1 MADITLNIAGQATE
15 ATSAVGG
22 LITRLYDLITA
33 LDGVARAA
41 DNAFSSMSGLT
52 SAPMGNLASGTS
64 QLTGEMNGL
73 SQAASRVTTTTTET
87 TRTVSS
93 AGEAAESA
101 SSKFGGLASSFG
113 RILKY
118 RIIRTIIKEIVQ
130 AFKEGLKNAYNF
142 SKTISGPL
150 ASSIDKIKSSST
162 QMKNQLGAALGG
174 LVQAIAPVVM
184 RLVSWITK
192 LANVITQLFALINGS
207 GTYLEAVEGQFDD
220 VGSSAG
226 GAGKKVKGLLAA
238 FDELNVIGKESGGGG
253 GGSSVDYES
262 MFQESQISGWLSDIW
277 ESSGIAESFERL
289 KEAWEGFKKM
299 VEDTGLI
306 DFFKNEAIENI
317 KTILEL
323 ASNVFDIFTALLSGD
338 FIGAFEAAFDASTTA
353 FFGFVL
359 DPLGRFVDFLF
370 GTDIAGWL
378 NTLESQIRSRDWAGA
393 WNTLKE
399 GASAAWEAIKTGV
412 STSLVWIWGKLNE
425 WGIVGW
431 FKWLGSRIVYYLL
444 IAVNYVG
451 AAFDWLWSWIKYGV
465 VWVASQITYYI
476 FIAADYVAA
485 AFDAAWSA
493 IRVGALWFYRTVILN
508 LCAWVETAFAKVADA
523 IRHAF
528 GVALLWVQNAF
539 VDAKNFIVRII
550 NGLIDAYNNTL
561 GTLLDTF
568 GVSHSYIER
577 LTEDS
582 KTSLED
588 FEKNFEWTADKV
600 EKKWETIK
608 SDADKEL
615 DEAKQHLEHVF
626 DGIEER
632 VTDAVD
638 GIFGD
643 ALNETKQHAE
653 HVFDGIQEKVEN
665 SVDEMFGY
673 AKETSDKMEKTL
685 SIAPTIRFKTSVDT
699 SGIIGKLSGFIQRVG
714 NANIPAY
721 ASGGFPEQGQLFIS
735 RESGPEMVGTVGGRT
750 AVANND
756 QIVAGIQGGVAQA
769 NAEQNAL
776 LMQQNA
782 ILTAILNK
790 PFTVEPSPAFG
801 QVMQRSAAL
810 YARS

>member
-41 DNAFSSMSGLT
+41 DNAFSSVSGLT

-87 TRTVSS
+87 SRTVSS

-192 LANVITQLFALINGS
+192 LANVISQLFALINGS
-207 GTYLEAVEGQFDD
+207 GTYLEAIEGQFDD

-226 GAGKKVKGLLAA
+226 GAGKEVKGLLSA

-289 KEAWEGFKKM
+289 KAAWEGFKKM
-299 VEDTGLI
+299 VVDSGFVE
-306 DFFKNEAIENI
+306 FI
-317 KTILEL
+317 KTDIIEHVKTLFNIV
-323 ASNVFDIFTALLSGD
+323 SGVFDVFTKLFSGD
-338 FIGAFEAAFDASTTA
+338 FGGALESAIDVASTA
-353 FFGFVL
+353 VFGLLL
-359 DPLGRFVDFLF
+359 DPMGRFVDFLF
-370 GTDIAGWL
+370 GTDITGWL
-378 NTLESQIRSRDWAGA
+378 NTLESQIRNRDWAGA
-393 WNTLKE
+393 WNTLEK
-399 GASAAWEAIKTGV
+399 GASDAWEAIKTGV
-412 STSLVWIWGKLNE
+412 TTSLDWIWGKLNE
-425 WGIVGW
+425 WGVVDW
-431 FKWLGSRIVYYLL
+431 FKWLGSRIVYYFL

-465 VWVASQITYYI
+465 VWIASQITYYI
-476 FIAADYVAA
+476 LIAVNYVGAT
-485 AFDAAWSA
+485 FDWLWSW
-493 IRVGALWFYRTVILN
+493 IKVGALWFYRNVILE
-508 LCAWVETAFAKVADA
+508 LCAWIEISATETEDA
-523 IRHAF
+523 IRYAF
-528 GVALLWVQNAF
+528 GAALLWIKNAF
-539 VDAKNFIVRII
+539 VDVKNFFIRIM
-550 NGLIDAYNNTL
+550 NGIIDVYNTTI
-561 GTLLDTF
+561 GTLLDAF
-568 GVSHSYIER
+568 GVSHAYIDR

-582 KTSLED
+582 KESFDD
-588 FEKNFEWTADKV
+588 FERDFEWRADKV
-600 EKKWETIK
+600 KEKWETTMT
-608 SDADKEL
+608 DADKKL
-615 DEAKQHLEHVF
+615 DESKQHAEHVF
-626 DGIEER
+626 DGIEEK
-632 VTDAVD
+632 VQGVVD
-638 GIFGD
+638 GAFGD
-643 ALNETKQHAE
+643 VLDESKQHAE

-673 AKETSDKMEKTL
+673 VKETSDKMEKTL
-685 SIAPTIRFKTSVDT
+685 SIEPTIRFRTSVDT
-699 SGIIGKLSGFIQRVG
+699 SGMVGGLSGFVHLVEGPSIQ
-714 NANIPAY
+714 AY

-756 QIVAGIQGGVAQA
+756 QIVAGIQSGVAQA
-769 NAEQNAL
+769 NSEQNAL
-776 LMQQNA
+776 LAQQNA
-782 ILTAILNK
+782 ILTALLNK
-790 PFTVEPSPAFG
+790 PLTIEPSTALG
-801 QVMQRSAAL
+801 QVMQRSASL